1 MEYNHV
7 QANIAKYE
15 VDQML
20 QSKQPT
26 RKNLSNRYINTCYHA
41 EYSPFQPFTVSQIPF
56 QYILTV
62 FVDSLSLNWI
72 SIKRKLSF

>member
-26 RKNLSNRYINTCYHA
+26 RKNISNRYINTYYNA
-41 EYSPFQPFTVSQIPF
+41 EYSPFQPFTVSHNPF

-62 FVDSLSLNWI
+62 FVDSLSLNWN
-72 SIKRKLSF
+72 LH